1 MARMLPEKPL
11 GQVPPDVTKV
21 YRLLKA
27 LPDDS
32 YTVWQR
38 LPLWG
43 TLGPDF
49 LVLDATQRALLIKV
63 APLTVRQAELA
74 GQQDFLAPDAEPSAL
89 GAPEQ
94 AALAAFRETLHRP
107 APITVPQ
114 AVIFPNL
121 PPALLALHRSAQT
134 DVVWAD
140 ASLMHA
146 EPFAAW
152 VAAQLGAPLTPE
164 QVQQLRAA
172 FTPEVVIPPELTVR
186 QPVARR
192 THAELTTFLL
202 DYDQEWAVKLDLD
215 LSTELEHEARDLTVR
230 LINGVAG
237 SGKSLIILHR
247 MHLLRQAF
255 PRKTM
260 LVLTHNRPLIAD
272 LQARYQRLSPATPP
286 VEWRTFLG
294 WCRAHWPAQIPWH
307 NPLGRTQRMTLI
319 RAIQHAYLPNTAIT
333 EEMLRDEID
342 WLKDRLP
349 LNRTAYLAADRS
361 GRGFGLTLAQRER
374 VFQAVVA
381 YQQELKRRN
390 QVDWG
395 DVPRLLWHAV
405 NEQQLTIPPYDI
417 IHVDEA
423 QFFAPLWF
431 DLIRLSLSPTHGYL
445 FLVADP
451 TQGFLKRRQSWR
463 SVGLAVRGRAH
474 VLRRSYRTTRPIMT
488 FATRLYA
495 MLVPDDG
502 DDERI
507 EPHLHEMPA
516 GSPPEL
522 IQLSST
528 QDELTRVVNELKALV
543 AHGQVPRHHVLVIHA
558 EWNGAE
564 TLRQRL
570 ADALGADAVGDPAA
584 MSAWAVGQATRLRV
598 CHLNAATGLEAPLVV
613 VVGLHTLFEA
623 MHSLRLSADER
634 AEVVRDHA
642 RRVYMAATRAGQ
654 KLVLTYVGTPPAEVY
669 AALAAAR
676 EAGGG

>member
-1 MARMLPEKPL
+1 MARMLPDKPF
-11 GQVPPDVTKV
+11 GQVPPEVTKV

-27 LPDDS
+27 LPDAT

-43 TLGPDF
+43 PPGPDF
-49 LVLDATQRALLIKV
+49 LVLDAAQRALLLKV
-63 APLTVRQAELA
+63 APISVRHAEQI
-74 GQQDFLAPDAEPSAL
+74 GQQSFLTADTEPSAL
-89 GAPEQ
+89 GAAEQ
-94 AALAAFRETLHRP
+94 AALATFRATLP
-107 APITVPQ
+107 ASVPVPVS
-114 AVIFPNL
+114 VIFPNL
-121 PPALLALHRSAQT
+121 PPALLARHRPTQS
-134 DVVWAD
+134 DVLWAD
-140 ASLMHA
+140 ATLMQP

-186 QPVARR
+186 RPIARR
-192 THAELTTFLL
+192 TQAELTTFLL

-215 LSTELEHEARDLTVR
+215 LSAELEYEARDLTVR

-255 PRKTM
+255 PRKAM

-294 WCRAHWPAQIPWH
+294 WCRSHWPAHLPWH
-307 NPLGRTQRMTLI
+307 DPLGRTQRMELI
-319 RAIQHAYLPNTAIT
+319 RAIKRTYLPNMAMT

-342 WLKDRLP
+342 WLKDQLP
-349 LNRTAYLAADRS
+349 LTLAAYLAADRR

-405 NEQQLTIPPYDI
+405 TEQQLTLPPYDI

-431 DLIRLSLSPTHGYL
+431 DLIRRSLSPTHGYL

-463 SVGLAVRGRAH
+463 SVGLAVRGQAH

-495 MLVPDDG
+495 LLVPDD

-507 EPHLHEMPA
+507 EPHLHEMPL

-522 IQLSST
+522 IPLSST
-528 QDELTRVVNELKALV
+528 QDELTRVVNELNALV
-543 AHGQVPRHHVLVIHA
+543 AHGQVPHHHVLVIHA

-564 TLRQRL
+564 ALRQRL
-570 ADALGADAVGDPAA
+570 AATLGADAVGDPAK
-584 MSAWAVGQATRLRV
+584 MSAGEVGQASRLRV
-598 CHLNAATGLEAPLVV
+598 CHLNAVTGLEAPLVF

-634 AEVVRDHA
+634 AELVRDHA

-654 KLVLTYVGTPPAEVY
+654 KLVLTYVGTPPAELD

-676 EAGGG
+676 DA